1 MWSTSYGQLRIGH
14 ILPHFWG
21 ISYGRLELRER
32 KGKPR
37 MPISNAATGN
47 FDSLHIARET
57 VFLFHVA
64 DISATEVG
72 EYVRRNE
79 EPSGH
84 RSAPSLEFSLLPG
97 LRGHQQQPRRRM
109 PGMQK

>member
-47 FDSLHIARET
+47 FDSLHIQHDA
-57 VFLFHVA
+57 VFLWNVA
-64 DISATEVG
+64 AHISATEVG
-72 EYVRRNE
+72 VYVRRNE
-79 EPSGH
+79 KPSGH
-84 RSAPSLEFSLLPG
+84 RSSPSLECSLLPG
-97 LRGHQQQPRRRM
+97 L
-109 PGMQK
+109 